1 MTRINFKILLLTFF
15 VLCPFS
21 SANAGTAERNS
32 YLTQVASLAEK
43 PKQYIIFNID
53 EGKIDLMIRG
63 IVLREWS
70 VDKINFTGLPVQL
83 KPFPL
88 MSKSV
93 QLAQLRRHVNVDDE
107 NEDNASDKSVLEN
120 NGDNKNAADAKSKKP
135 FELIAL
141 EIDSMPADYQLF
153 FDEDISIDVKTKVE
167 GYKATFKDN
176 IDKIK
181 PYLIAAISII
191 RPSHNEIKSTKIEIV
206 FKDKTE
212 AQALFWAFTEG
223 TECLFLPRGS
233 KGNEDFKMVNVFSD
247 IADDKVKPPP
257 KKSAKTK

>member
-1 MTRINFKILLLTFF
+1 MARINLKILLLTI
-15 VLCPFS
+15 LLLYPFS
-21 SANAGTAERNS
+21 MANAGTLERNS
-32 YLTQVASLAEK
+32 FLAQVASLAEK
-43 PKQYIIFNID
+43 PKQYIIFNTD

-70 VDKINFTGLPVQL
+70 VDNINFTGESIQF

-88 MSKSV
+88 MGKNV

-107 NEDNASDKSVLEN
+107 SEDNASDKSALDN
-120 NGDNKNAADAKSKKP
+120 STDNKNAADTKGKKG

-141 EIDSMPADYQLF
+141 EVDSMPADYQLF
-153 FDEDISIDVKTKVE
+153 FDDSITIDVKSKVE
-167 GYKATFKDN
+167 GYKAAFKDN
-176 IDKIK
+176 INKIK
-181 PYLIAAISII
+181 AYLAAAVSII
-191 RPSHNEIKSTKIEIV
+191 RPSHEEKKSTKIEII

-212 AQALFWAFTEG
+212 AQALFWAFSEG

-233 KGNEDFKMVNVFSD
+233 KGNDDFKMVNVFSD
-247 IADDKVKPPP
+247 VTDDKGKSSP